1 VQQGSAVDALDAEDV
16 DVKQVGDVA
25 EFLGMAGV
33 VAGKVAHAGVDGVP
47 VRGERCGGEV
57 ADAGGGAGSQDDSHH
72 GSPCRGMYDSA
83 AGRQHHAEV
92 GLARPHPLDGRSGIA
107 QRDLFDQGADVG
119 ERREMNR
126 ASE

>member
-1 VQQGSAVDALDAEDV
+1 VRQGSAVDALDAEDV

-57 ADAGGGAGSQDDSHH
+57 ADAGGQDDSHH
-72 GSPCRGMYDSA
+72 GDPCRGMYDSA

-92 GLARPHPLDGRSGIA
+92 GLARPYPLDGRSGIA
-107 QRDLFDQGADVG
+107 QRDLFDQEADTG